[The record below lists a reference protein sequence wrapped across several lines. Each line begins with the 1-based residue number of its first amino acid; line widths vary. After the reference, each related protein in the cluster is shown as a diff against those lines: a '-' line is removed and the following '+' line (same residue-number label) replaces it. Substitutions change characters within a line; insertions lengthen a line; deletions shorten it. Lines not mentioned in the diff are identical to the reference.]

1 MTCLLFYSV
10 VGFFFQ
16 SCWFPAGILFR
27 MDHETMLYYTGISLG
42 FIKDG
47 GWRRT
52 TSVFPLSETII
63 FLPENHQCVTKIF
76 FFFLALPYVTR
87 KAFGENTLFN
97 ANLLR
102 IECTVLR
109 KCKSVVYTDARKCK
123 IRIEYVD
130 FLSSN
135 CISS

>member
-1 MTCLLFYSV
+1 MV
-10 VGFFFQ
+10 
-16 SCWFPAGILFR
+16 
-27 MDHETMLYYTGISLG
+27 

-47 GWRRT
+47 GWTRT
-52 TSVFPLSETII
+52 TGVFQLSETII
-63 FLPENHQCVTKIF
+63 FLPENRHCVTKIF
-76 FFFLALPYVTR
+76 FLALPYFAR
-87 KAFGENTLFN
+87 NDFGEDTPFN

-123 IRIEYVD
+123 IINEYVD

>member
-1 MTCLLFYSV
+1 MEAGGRQEDNRCLPIY
-10 VGFFFQ
+10 Q
-16 SCWFPAGILFR
+16 R
-27 MDHETMLYYTGISLG
+27 H
-42 FIKDG
+42 
-47 GWRRT
+47 
-52 TSVFPLSETII
+52 
-63 FLPENHQCVTKIF
+63 FLIPENHHCVTKIFF

-87 KAFGENTLFN
+87 KDFGEDTPFS

-123 IRIEYVD
+123 IRNEYVD